1 MFYQGAL
8 TAAVRIQ
15 SGRQQIGA
23 PSALR
28 GRMKD
33 VIAEI
38 DREALRRSYTTTHA
52 AETHFAFI
60 AFLDEVIL
68 NSDDPMRDEWAKKP
82 LQEEVFGV
90 STAGEQFFHKLDH
103 LLSLPDSPEW
113 TDVLEVFLLCLLLG
127 FQGRYIRGNRAEL
140 DVYTRKLQQRL
151 ERTRGQQGALSPQG
165 LPQHEPPKPAASPRK
180 LRGRWTWTI
189 PIAVAAVSFM
199 LFAFDLSLRVG
210 AVENVLLRTVTP

>member
-1 MFYQGAL
+1 MLYQGAL

-15 SGRQQIGA
+15 AGRQQIGA

-28 GRMKD
+28 RRMKD

-38 DREALRRSYTTTHA
+38 DREALKRNYTTAQTS
-52 AETHFAFI
+52 ETHFAFI

-90 STAGEQFFHKLDH
+90 STAGEQFFHKLEH
-103 LLSLPDSPEW
+103 LLSLPDSPEL
-113 TDVLEVFLLCLLLG
+113 TDVFEVFLLCLLLG
-127 FQGRYIRGNRAEL
+127 FQGRYIRGSRAEL
-140 DVYTRKLQQRL
+140 DVYTRKLEQRL

-165 LPQHEPPKPAASPRK
+165 LPKHEPHKPAAPSRN
-180 LRGRWTWTI
+180 LSGRWTWTI
-189 PIAVAAVSFM
+189 PITAAALCFI
-199 LFAFDLSLRVG
+199 LFAFDLTLRVG